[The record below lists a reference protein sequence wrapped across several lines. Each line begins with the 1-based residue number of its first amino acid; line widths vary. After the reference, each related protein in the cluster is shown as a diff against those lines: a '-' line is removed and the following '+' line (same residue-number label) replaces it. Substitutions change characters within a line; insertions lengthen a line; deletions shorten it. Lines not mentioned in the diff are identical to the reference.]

1 MVLVF
6 LLVGLGFLLY
16 SCAPKKEVTPKPE
29 EKKEE
34 VAKAVPETAK
44 VVAEAPKEEVKKEV
58 VEKKPL
64 EEKKIELKGE
74 KLIVADF
81 DTCSKPNNV
90 GGDFGAWTRDPTDF
104 TQGCFDSFVT
114 TIKRGDHGCSIQL
127 MYDVDSPNPAFNGF
141 WMKLNGIDI
150 SGYKA
155 LSFWVKG
162 DEERGF
168 TKVFKVEL
176 KNKKFSWESALTQ
189 RGNIGRYYV
198 TEVTKDWKEIV
209 IPLEKFAG
217 LEDKTSMDEFTI
229 VFEDRIAT
237 KKEGAI
243 YIDDI
248 AFLK

>member
-1 MVLVF
+1 Q
-6 LLVGLGFLLY
+6 
-16 SCAPKKEVTPKPE
+16 KPE
-29 EKKEE
+29 IMKEE
-34 VAKAVPETAK
+34 VAKEVAK
-44 VVAEAPKEEVKKEV
+44 KEEVKEEVKVTKEMP
-58 VEKKPL
+58 KPEGSREGVL
-64 EEKKIELKGE
+64 V
-74 KLIVADF
+74 VADF

-90 GGDFGAWTRDPTDF
+90 GGDFGAWNNDPNDF
-104 TQGCFDSFVT
+104 TQGCFDSPIS
-114 TIKRGDHGCSIQL
+114 TIKREEKGCSIQL
-127 MYDVDSPNPAFNGF
+127 MYDVDSPNPAYNGF
-141 WMKLNGIDI
+141 WMKLQGIDI

-162 DEERGF
+162 DEMRGF

-176 KNKKFSWESALTQ
+176 KNTQ
-189 RGNIGRYYV
+189 GHMGRYYV

-209 IPLEKFAG
+209 IPLDKFAG
-217 LEDKTSMDEFTI
+217 LEDRTSMHEFVI